1 LYTPCVLGLCPFVLL
16 VYITLLIKKE
26 KKKKHRLFI
35 EKKKKINIT
44 IESVKNPKD
53 PMKKMGYLLPSI
65 GTQF

>member
-1 LYTPCVLGLCPFVLL
+1 LCPFVLL

-26 KKKKHRLFI
+26 KKKNTGCLLK
-35 EKKKKINIT
+35 KKKKINIT